1 MKINFNL
8 SALVAQRALQRNE
21 KRLSKST
28 ERLSSGYKINHAK
41 DDAAGLA
48 ISKKMRLQ
56 IRGLDQASNNT
67 DTGIS
72 VCETADGALTEI
84 HDMLQRMHELAI
96 QSANG
101 TNMSIDR
108 DAINKEA
115 TMLKEEITRI
125 ATQTEFNGE
134 TLLDGTFD
142 LKGYTDTKGVS
153 VLDYSDDL
161 PIGKYTIQIVQP
173 GDDTTDPVTDAVVN
187 LVAADG
193 AEGSQNFL
201 NNAVVTAEGN
211 RVTISDYRG
220 QSMTVLLDPNKM
232 PAGTDTVELDI
243 TGIGAFTVQVGAN
256 EGQILDMRIP
266 KVSLET
272 LGIEN
277 TDLSTEE
284 GARIAMDKMDAAI
297 NVLSEIRS
305 RLGAYQNRLEHT
317 ASSLEI
323 TIENMT
329 AAVSRITD
337 LDMADEMVD
346 YTTEQI
352 LVQAATSML
361 AQANTQPEQALQLLQ

>member
-96 QSANG
+96 QAANG

-173 GDDTTDPVTDAVVN
+173 GDDTTDPVTDAVVK

-232 PAGTDTVELDI
+232 PAGTDMVELDI

>member
-8 SALVAQRALQRNE
+8 SAKVAQRALQRNE
-21 KRLSKST
+21 SRLSKST

-56 IRGLDQASNNT
+56 IRGLDQAGSNT

-173 GDDTTDPVTDAVVN
+173 GDDTTDPVTDAVVK

-211 RVTISDYRG
+211 RVTISDYKG

-232 PAGTDTVELDI
+232 PAGTDMVELDI

-284 GARIAMDKMDAAI
+284 GAREAMEKMDAAI
-297 NVLSEIRS
+297 NTLSEIRS

-317 ASSLEI
+317 ASSLAI

-337 LDMADEMVD
+337 LDMANEMVD